1 MAQSINVNIRLDED
15 LKKQAE
21 QLFAE
26 FGMNMTT
33 ACTVF
38 LKAVIREQKIPF
50 EISATPTSNVSNASN
65 TAMPPSTAHDD
76 DFYNPYNQA
85 RLQKTIA
92 KLKAGEPLIYKSMEA
107 LEAMEQE

>member
-50 EISATPTSNVSNASN
+50 EISATPQSNASN
-65 TAMPPSTAHDD
+65 TAIPLSTPHDD

>member
-38 LKAVIREQKIPF
+38 IKAAVRERKIPF
-50 EISATPTSNVSNASN
+50 EISAP
-65 TAMPPSTAHDD
+65 MPLID

-92 KLKAGEPLIYKSMEA
+92 KLNAGEPLIYKTIEE
-107 LEAMEQE
+107 LEELEQATK